1 MRWIK
6 KRFCNFLLLLLLIS
20 HKMFKKVIKDIMEIY
35 IFKNAVGPGTLDE
48 ISVEMYIPQMKNLPE
63 SYSLIYTFF
72 MFQSI

>member
-1 MRWIK
+1 
-6 KRFCNFLLLLLLIS
+6 
-20 HKMFKKVIKDIMEIY
+20 MFKKVIKDIMEIY
-35 IFKNAVGPGTLDE
+35 IFKNAVGPGTFDE